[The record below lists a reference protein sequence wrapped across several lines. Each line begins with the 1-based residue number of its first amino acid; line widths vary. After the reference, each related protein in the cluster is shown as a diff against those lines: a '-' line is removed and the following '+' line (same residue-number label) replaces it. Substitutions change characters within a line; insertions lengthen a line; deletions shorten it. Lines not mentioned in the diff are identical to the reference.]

1 MTVRAVSEPS
11 PFSPGYGRRP
21 LVFGGHEQELT
32 ELTDVFETLDF
43 GENQSVLIS
52 GLRGA
57 GKTSM
62 LAKLQDAAR
71 ESGWLVISDDASAG
85 LMERVMESTI
95 PTLLGEL
102 APEARA
108 RLTNLG
114 IWQLNAQWEYVDRH
128 REVRPLLRRDLV
140 ALSAELFAAREPAG
154 ILITIDEVSS
164 GKVRLRE
171 LSRFA
176 LEVSHAISEGAN
188 VMVVF
193 AGIKVDLDALV
204 EEEHTTFLR
213 RSREL
218 DFRRL
223 TPRQTQH
230 VLKESIRIGGKEI
243 EPDALTLLVTTS
255 QGYPYLVQLAGDY
268 AWRSSG
274 TSGTITVDDARAAHS
289 RAITAV
295 ERRVISRVYQDL
307 SEKDQEFVTAMAAD
321 EGRSKMADI
330 VQRMGVSAQYAQV
343 YKKRLIESGY
353 VQADGRG
360 HVVFSLPYLGDYIRS
375 MSAEPPVTRTS
386 DEWEHFPPPNAGS
399 PA

>member
-1 MTVRAVSEPS
+1 MS

-21 LVFGGHEQELT
+21 LVFGGHDEELAELT
-32 ELTDVFETLDF
+32 AVFETLDF

-52 GLRGA
+52 GLHGA

-62 LAKLQDAAR
+62 LAKLQDSAKDN
-71 ESGWLVISDDASAG
+71 GWLVISDDASAG
-85 LMERVMESTI
+85 LMDRVMETAV
-95 PTLLGEL
+95 PTLLSEL
-102 APEARA
+102 SHEARG
-108 RLTNLG
+108 RLTGLG

-128 REVRPLLRRDLV
+128 REVKPLLRRDLV
-140 ALSAELFAAREPAG
+140 ALSAELATQRPAG
-154 ILITIDEVSS
+154 LLITIDEVSS

-188 VMVVF
+188 VMIVF

-204 EEEHTTFLR
+204 EQEHTTFLR

-230 VLKESIRIGGKEI
+230 VLAESIHIGGKQI
-243 EPDALTLLVTTS
+243 EPEALTLLATIS
-255 QGYPYLVQLAGDY
+255 QGYPYLVQLAGDF

-274 TSGTITVDDARAAHS
+274 SSSTITTADAHAAHS

-307 SEKDQEFVTAMAAD
+307 SDKDQEFVTAMAAD
-321 EGRSKMADI
+321 EGGRSKIADI
-330 VQRMGVSAQYAQV
+330 VRRMGVSDQYVQV

-375 MSAEPPVTRTS
+375 MTAEPSGAPVS
-386 DEWEHFPPPNAGS
+386 DDWGDFPPPSAHA